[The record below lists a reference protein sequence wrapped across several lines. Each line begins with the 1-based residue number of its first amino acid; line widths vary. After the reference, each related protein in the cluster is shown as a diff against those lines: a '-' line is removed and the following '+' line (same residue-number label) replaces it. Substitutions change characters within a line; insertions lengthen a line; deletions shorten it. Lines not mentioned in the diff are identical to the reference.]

1 MNRKRNPTYIKLKQS
16 INSCT
21 QERQLDTLTLLVLD
35 YANHNL
41 DGADLLLEFQTKKT
55 SVSLEPYYLRD
66 SIEYSNG
73 FKLATQ

>member
-55 SVSLEPYYLRD
+55 SVSLEPYYLRE
-66 SIEYSNG
+66 SIESYQHS
-73 FKLATQ
+73 KLAAQ